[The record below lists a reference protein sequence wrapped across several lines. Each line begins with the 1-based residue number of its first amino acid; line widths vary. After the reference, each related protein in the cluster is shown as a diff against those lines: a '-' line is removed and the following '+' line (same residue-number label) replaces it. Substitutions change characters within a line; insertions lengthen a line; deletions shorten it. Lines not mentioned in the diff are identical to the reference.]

1 MTVLY
6 ILFGTYVAFGVLILL
21 IGVAVKIHG
30 FIFLTKKQ
38 RAERKIMVAEQV
50 RIMREREES
59 RKRREWIISA
69 KQQTKF
75 TEEATTAG
83 TLAATSAGAAVAVG
97 II

>member
-1 MTVLY
+1 
-6 ILFGTYVAFGVLILL
+6 
-21 IGVAVKIHG
+21 
-30 FIFLTKKQ
+30 
-38 RAERKIMVAEQV
+38 MVAEQV